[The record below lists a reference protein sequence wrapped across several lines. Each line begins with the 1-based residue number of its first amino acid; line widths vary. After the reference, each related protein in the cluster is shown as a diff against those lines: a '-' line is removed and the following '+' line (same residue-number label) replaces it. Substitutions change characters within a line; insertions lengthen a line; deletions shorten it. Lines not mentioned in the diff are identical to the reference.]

1 MYPIL
6 FSFNEFEVYALGI
19 FYLLAFAVFNFLV
32 VRLSSGK
39 GMKLGLWNKHVTVL
53 TVVCIVCA
61 RIGHV
66 IAHWPDYQGNPLAI
80 LLPDGFSYYGGILGF
95 VVVMASLAAKR
106 KENLL
111 AWTDL
116 SAVAFFGWLAIS
128 SLGHFLNGSNYGI
141 PTDLPWGVTYD
152 NISAAVLYTV
162 PVHPVQIYQAL
173 FALVMLGISW
183 TLYRSTSRTGLVT
196 FVSGFALGLFDFLI
210 MFLRGDE
217 MLMLGPLKVG
227 QVFALVLLAF
237 CSSFL
242 LSLFLRQV
250 EE

>member
-32 VRLSSGK
+32 VRLSAEKGK
-39 GMKLGLWNKHVTVL
+39 KLGLWNKYVTVL
-53 TVVCIVCA
+53 TVACILGA
-61 RIGHV
+61 RLLHV
-66 IAHWPDYQGNPLAI
+66 VGRWPEYQQNLYAV
-80 LLPDGFSYYGGILGF
+80 LLPDGFAYYGGMAAF
-95 VVVMASLAAKR
+95 VAVLLALALKR
-106 KENLL
+106 KENVL

-116 SAVAFFGWLAIS
+116 FAVAFFGWLAIVS
-128 SLGHFLNGSNYGI
+128 IGHFLNGSNHGT

-152 NISAAVLYTV
+152 NIAAAVLYTV
-162 PVHPVQIYQAL
+162 PVHPTQLYQAL
-173 FALVMLGISW
+173 FAIVMLAFSW
-183 TLYRSTSRTGLVT
+183 ALYRVTTRTGMVT
-196 FVSGFALGLFDFLI
+196 FVGGFMLGLFDFLI

-217 MLMLGPLKVG
+217 IRTLGVLRIG

-242 LSLFLRQV
+242 LSLSLRQV